1 MDILKR
7 SLAPIP
13 QEGWAAIDDRARQT
27 LSGSRRPE
35 SSWTWRGRS
44 ARISRP
50 CPWDGWSSR
59 PSRWWEGVRFGLH
72 KVQPLVE
79 VRVPFELDVT
89 EIDNVVRGAKDID
102 LAGLDQAAMRLAEF
116 EECAVYYGSPQA
128 AIQGLHDVAGHPP
141 LAVCCQ
147 PEMIVERVTMA
158 ITAFRSPAVQGPY
171 SMVVS
176 PEIWSTLSG
185 QVRGFPERLPGK
197 HAGRPH
203 PGQPLRQGRLPGHL
217 TRGGDLKLTI
227 GQDIAIGYA
236 SHTADKVGLFLTESF
251 TFRVLDPLAVMRL
264 EWGKQ

>member
-1 MDILKR
+1 MDV
-7 SLAPIP
+7 
-13 QEGWAAIDDRARQT
+13 EGPLGQDFAAVPLGR
-27 LSGSRRPE
+27 LEFPPE
-35 SSWTWRGRS
+35 QVV
-44 ARISRP
+44 
-50 CPWDGWSSR
+50 
-59 PSRWWEGVRFGLH
+59 EGVRFGLH

-116 EECAVYYGSPQA
+116 EECAVYYGLPQA

-158 ITAFRSPAVQGPY
+158 ITAFRSSAVQGPY
-171 SMVVS
+171 SMIVS

-185 QVRGFPERLPGK
+185 QVRGFPLNAYLENMLGGPILVNHFVK
-197 HAGRPH
+197 DAF
-203 PGQPLRQGRLPGHL
+203 LVT

-251 TFRVLDPLAVMRL
+251 TFRILDPLAVMRL